1 MVNPVQPSS
10 RRPQDA
16 ILNPDQNVAMKR
28 PSFPLILLIL
38 AALAAVVLSITNA
51 RQVLPYRFWAEALLH
66 PNVTDIRQ
74 VLFYYS
80 ALPRLAISL
89 LVGAGLALAGVLF
102 QQVLRNPLAEPS
114 TLGVASG
121 AQMGV
126 TLASLGLLPGWM
138 AGQQGAALVGAL
150 VIAVAVFGTAWG
162 KRLSPVTLILAGL
175 VLSLYC
181 SAFNS
186 LLAIFHYQEL
196 QSLFLWS
203 SGALNQQDWLQ
214 VQYLLPRLIPCLL
227 LALMLVRPL
236 TLLGVDDDVAH
247 QLGLGLATARLM
259 ALGLAVV
266 LSALM
271 VNAVGVVGFIGLFA
285 PLLAK
290 LLGAR
295 RLLPRLLLAPVLG
308 ALLLCLSDQFMVL
321 LARVW
326 QEVPTGAATALIGA
340 PVLLWLLPRLRHAS
354 QPAVSGQEGG
364 LRAERKYPELWAGAG
379 IVLVLVVLVVV
390 LMVGRNSQGISWAGG
405 ELWRVW
411 PWRWPRTLAA
421 MSAGIMLAAAGTLIQ
436 KLTANVMGSPEVL
449 GISAGAASGVV
460 LTMFLLPA
468 TGFGTLLF
476 AGSAGA
482 AVTLAAILV
491 VAGRKHF
498 STQRLLLAGIA
509 LGTLFSAVISLLLA
523 SGDPR
528 LGNLLSW
535 ISGSTYSVEPPQALA
550 SAVLAL
556 VMMTL
561 IPLCRRWL
569 NVLPLGGDT
578 ARALGIPLGRARLI
592 ILLLAAV
599 LTAGATL
606 TVGPLSFIGLMSPH
620 MARMLG
626 FRRAMPQLV
635 MAAILGALLMLLAD
649 WCGRMMMFP
658 NQIPAGLL
666 TTFIGAP
673 YFIYLLRQQGRY
685 PGGKK

>member
-1 MVNPVQPSS
+1 MVTLNA
-10 RRPQDA
+10 RRAGKPHRTPFA
-16 ILNPDQNVAMKR
+16 
-28 PSFPLILLIL
+28 LILLTLAVAATLIL
-38 AALAAVVLSITNA
+38 SLSNAQLLLPHHLWAATI
-51 RQVLPYRFWAEALLH
+51 FH
-66 PNVTDIRQ
+66 PDKADIQQ

-80 ALPRLAISL
+80 FLPRVAISL

-102 QQVLRNPLAEPS
+102 QQVLRNPLAEPA

-126 TLASLGLLPGWM
+126 TLASLGMLPAGIV
-138 AGQQGAALVGAL
+138 GQQGAAMLGAL
-150 VIAVAVFGTAWG
+150 VIAVVVFGTAWG
-162 KRLSPVTLILAGL
+162 KKLSPVTLILAGL

-181 SAFNS
+181 SALNS
-186 LLAIFHYQEL
+186 LLAIFHFQEL

-203 SGALNQQDWLQ
+203 SGALNQQDWSA
-214 VQYLLPRLIPCLL
+214 VQSLLPRLIPCLL

-236 TLLGVDDDVAH
+236 TLLGVDDDVAQ
-247 QLGLGLATARLM
+247 QLGLGLSSARFV
-259 ALGLAVV
+259 ALALAVV
-266 LSALM
+266 LSAFM

-295 RLLPRLLLAPVLG
+295 RLLHRLLLAPVLG
-308 ALLLCLSDQFMVL
+308 SLLLCLSDQAMVM
-321 LARVW
+321 LARIW

-354 QPAVSGQEGG
+354 QPAVSGQYGELPVERQRPAGWIAGG
-364 LRAERKYPELWAGAG
+364 C
-379 IVLVLVVLVVV
+379 VLLLATVVVV
-390 LMVGRNSQGISWAGG
+390 LMVGRDSQGIHWAGG
-405 ELWRVW
+405 DLWRVW

-421 MSAGIMLAAAGTLIQ
+421 LSAGVMLAAAGTLIQ

-460 LTMFLLPA
+460 LTLFLLPA
-468 TGFGTLLF
+468 GGFAAMLV
-476 AGSAGA
+476 AGSGGA
-482 AVTLAAILV
+482 AVTLAAILL
-491 VAGRKHF
+491 VAGRRHF

-509 LGTLFSAVISLLLA
+509 LGTLFSAIISLLLA

-535 ISGSTYSVEPPQALA
+535 ISGSTYGVEPPQALA
-550 SAVLAL
+550 SAGLAL
-556 VMMTL
+556 VLMLLM
-561 IPLCRRWL
+561 PLCRRWL
-569 NVLPLGGDT
+569 NVMPLGGDT
-578 ARALGIPLGRARLI
+578 VRSLGVPLMRSRLI
-592 ILLLAAV
+592 VLLLASI

-626 FRRAMPQLV
+626 FRRAMPQLA
-635 MAAILGALLMLLAD
+635 MAAIVGALLMLLAD
-649 WCGRMMMFP
+649 WCGRMVLFP

-673 YFIYLLRQQGRY
+673 YFIFLLKSQGK
-685 PGGKK
+685 G

>member
-1 MVNPVQPSS
+1 MVT
-10 RRPQDA
+10 
-16 ILNPDQNVAMKR
+16 LNALRAGKPHR
-28 PSFPLILLIL
+28 TPFPLILLTL
-38 AALAAVVLSITNA
+38 AVAATLLLSLTNA
-51 RQVLPYRFWAEALLH
+51 QQLLPNSRWAATILH
-66 PNVTDIRQ
+66 PDKADIQQ

-80 ALPRLAISL
+80 FLPRVAISL

-102 QQVLRNPLAEPS
+102 QQVLRNPLAEPA

-126 TLASLGLLPGWM
+126 TLASLGMLPAGIV
-138 AGQQGAALVGAL
+138 GQQGAAMLGAL
-150 VIAVAVFGTAWG
+150 VIAVVVFGTAWG
-162 KRLSPVTLILAGL
+162 KKLSPVTLILAGL

-181 SAFNS
+181 SALNS
-186 LLAIFHYQEL
+186 LLAIFHFQEL

-203 SGALNQQDWLQ
+203 SGALNQQDWLA
-214 VQYLLPRLIPCLL
+214 VQSLLPKMIPCLL
-227 LALMLVRPL
+227 LALLLVRPL
-236 TLLGVDDDVAH
+236 TLLGVDDDVAQ
-247 QLGLGLATARLM
+247 QLGLGLSSARFV
-259 ALGLAVV
+259 ALALAVV

-295 RLLPRLLLAPVLG
+295 RLLHRLLLAPVLG
-308 ALLLCLSDQFMVL
+308 ALLLCLSDQAMVM
-321 LARVW
+321 LAHVW

-354 QPAVSGQEGG
+354 QPAVTGQYGE
-364 LRAERKYPELWAGAG
+364 LPAERQRPARWIAGGG
-379 IVLVLVVLVVV
+379 ILLLATLVVV
-390 LMVGRNSQGISWAGG
+390 LMVGRDSHGIHWAGG
-405 ELWRVW
+405 DLWRVW

-421 MSAGIMLAAAGTLIQ
+421 LSAGVMLAAAGTLIQ

-468 TGFGTLLF
+468 SGFAAMLV
-476 AGSAGA
+476 AGSGGA
-482 AVTLAAILV
+482 AVTLAAILL
-491 VAGRKHF
+491 VAGRRHF

-509 LGTLFSAVISLLLA
+509 LGTLFSAIISLLLA

-535 ISGSTYSVEPPQALA
+535 ISGSTYGVEPPQAIA

-556 VMMTL
+556 VLMLLM
-561 IPLCRRWL
+561 PLCRRWL
-569 NVLPLGGDT
+569 NVMPLGGDT
-578 ARALGIPLGRARLI
+578 VRALGVPLMRSRLI
-592 ILLLAAV
+592 ILLLASV

-626 FRRAMPQLV
+626 FRRAMPQLA
-635 MAAILGALLMLLAD
+635 MAAIVGALLMLLAD
-649 WCGRMMMFP
+649 WSGRMVLFP

-673 YFIYLLRQQGRY
+673 YFIFLLRSQGKR
-685 PGGKK
+685 